1 MTTSLCSPPRASII
15 TGRYA
20 HSHGVLGVGIYS
32 LLKQDENPS
41 LPAEL
46 QAAAGYETALFGKW
60 HLHGDSGGGKRR
72 YPGAEKTWQAP
83 RGFSTFNIVR
93 GLGKYRTPIMYE
105 GEFAE
110 SNAKEHS
117 GHSSEVF
124 AKLAIGWLEG
134 TWKDRVRAPRH
145 SRSSSTSGGARA
157 LAVPRAAAVDA
168 RWRERGRLAAAAV
181 GGQRDVLGQ
190 RLGRAR
196 GRQRHHA
203 QQPRE
208 AHGEEPPVRR
218 RVILRNPDGLAGRTP
233 LRSYGNGTRFH
244 IKLKKSSW
252 LGKVHRRLV
261 VSYLR
266 VGKAVDE
273 AVGRLVDWV
282 DTNGLRETTVVVYTS
297 DQGYFLGQHQW
308 YDKRYMH
315 EPSIRAP
322 LLLRY
327 PPEVGAGSRASPLLL
342 NVDIAPTLL
351 DFAGVSAAS
360 SPDLRR
366 MQGASF
372 RRILAAAATPPH
384 AAVRAAA
391 AAAAAEPAG
400 WRHAAYY
407 RYFWDPFVPGVPG
420 HFGLR
425 TRAHKLI
432 VYDGWIHGKGGECT
446 GGGGGEGAT
455 SDTGGDGGGDG
466 GDATGG
472 GGGGGDA
479 ALVPFLG
486 CFELFDLEADAS
498 ERHNLAGRAEHA
510 PTGAA
515 AARAPPQAPGGA
527 WRLAA
532 AHAARAAAEE
542 ARAGATP
549 RARRR
554 CRREGRGVGDAAG
567 ARRDEPLGRARAV
580 RGAQT

>member
-1 MTTSLCSPPRASII
+1 
-15 TGRYA
+15 
-20 HSHGVLGVGIYS
+20 
-32 LLKQDENPS
+32 
-41 LPAEL
+41 
-46 QAAAGYETALFGKW
+46 
-60 HLHGDSGGGKRR
+60 
-72 YPGAEKTWQAP
+72 
-83 RGFSTFNIVR
+83 
-93 GLGKYRTPIMYE
+93 
-105 GEFAE
+105 
-110 SNAKEHS
+110 
-117 GHSSEVF
+117 
-124 AKLAIGWLEG
+124 
-134 TWKDRVRAPRH
+134 
-145 SRSSSTSGGARA
+145 
-157 LAVPRAAAVDA
+157 
-168 RWRERGRLAAAAV
+168 
-181 GGQRDVLGQ
+181 
-190 RLGRAR
+190 
-196 GRQRHHA
+196 
-203 QQPRE
+203 
-208 AHGEEPPVRR
+208 
-218 RVILRNPDGLAGRTP
+218 
-233 LRSYGNGTRFH
+233 
-244 IKLKKSSW
+244 
-252 LGKVHRRLV
+252 VHRRLV

-297 DQGYFLGQHQW
+297 DQGYLLGQHQW

-446 GGGGGEGAT
+446 GGALAFEGATSATGGGGGEGAT

-510 PTGAA
+510 PTVQRLLVHLLKLQAELGDSPLRMPPGLRLRRPAQ
-515 AARAPPQAPGGA
+515 ARLLA
-527 WRLAA
+527 LAA
-532 AHAARAAAEE
+532 AVGGKGAASAMLQAHAAMNHSDVPAQY
-542 ARAGATP
+542 
-549 RARRR
+549 
-554 CRREGRGVGDAAG
+554 EG
-567 ARRDEPLGRARAV
+567 L
-580 RGAQT
+580 QT